1 MFKAVKEVLHLPKGV
16 APAKKCRGRKK
27 ASVDGIGTA
36 MGSFDKWAGKKIK
49 AAKKAAE
56 KKKQGQSN
64 ANLGR
69 QWGTNLSA
77 QYDNDGKNIFP
88 EPRGYAKDG
97 GH

>member
-1 MFKAVKEVLHLPKGV
+1 MGKDEDWARKAK
-16 APAKKCRGRKK
+16 AKSDWIKK
-27 ASVDGIGTA
+27 Q
-36 MGSFDKWAGKKIK
+36 K
-49 AAKKAAE
+49 AKKADA
-56 KKKQGQSN
+56 KQQGQSN

-69 QWGTNLSA
+69 QWETNLSR

>member
-1 MFKAVKEVLHLPKGV
+1 
-16 APAKKCRGRKK
+16 
-27 ASVDGIGTA
+27 

-56 KKKQGQSN
+56 KKKQGQTN
-64 ANLGR
+64 ANL
-69 QWGTNLSA
+69 NLSQFRLSVKA
-77 QYDNDGKNIFP
+77 PQVYPTYDNDGKNIFP